1 MGDLSVEKHGKTL
14 NGDLSVGYVW
24 WGATNFF
31 SSWTMSRSWARRRRR
46 ELGLRAATWC
56 CLGLEKCNLMQ
67 PRSYPCACVYTYI
80 YIYTYIYTYIYI
92 HIYTYIYICTYIPR
106 SKVGVWGMVIHPM
119 MGIHSSRSERVDD
132 HLPLTG
138 VYNPHLHMGVLSNSQ
153 QFNYQWGLQKWLQLF
168 FDSENWGHSRFWTLR
183 IRA

>member
-1 MGDLSVEKHGKTL
+1 MRGHELLLIVDHVSIL
-14 NGDLSVGYVW
+14 
-24 WGATNFF
+24 GA
-31 SSWTMSRSWARRRRR
+31 SQEAWARPTCSYLVLFGLGAMQLNATQ
-46 ELGLRAATWC
+46 ELS
-56 CLGLEKCNLMQ
+56 M
-67 PRSYPCACVYTYI
+67 CVCVHIYIHIYI
-80 YIYTYIYTYIYI
+80 YIYTYIHIYIYTY
-92 HIYTYIYICTYIPR
+92 IYTYIYICTYIPR

-183 IRA
+183 IWA